1 MPHARQRTGAAG
13 EQRAADWYV
22 AAGYIIVA
30 RNWRC
35 RAGEVDLVASK
46 GAVVVFCE
54 VKTRSSDR
62 FGSPAEAVTPQKQR
76 RIRQVATAWLQA
88 DDVGRGSPRVRRQ
101 LRFDVASVLEDQVE
115 VIEGA
120 F

>member
-1 MPHARQRTGAAG
+1 VTGHNRALGASGESAAL
-13 EQRAADWYV
+13 AWYQ
-22 AAGYIIVA
+22 AAGYVEVA

-35 RAGEVDLVASK
+35 RDGELDLVVSQ
-46 GAVVVFCE
+46 GRLLVFCE

-62 FGSPAEAVTPQKQR
+62 FGLPAEAVTATKAA
-76 RIRQVATAWLQA
+76 RIRRLAARYLAEHRWPG
-88 DDVGRGSPRVRRQ
+88 DV
-101 LRFDVASVLEDQVE
+101 RFDVACVMRGMVE